1 MRINT
6 TQATLLVTLLLI
18 SSITHAQNVG
28 IQFYQGVNKPLVSF
42 SGDNGTLD
50 YKSDFNSDTRIGVF
64 FGNLD
69 KISASALF
77 GASSTKAIAMNDD
90 IVTTFTNSSLRIDV
104 PVRYAFPESFVS
116 SIAVGPSIGL
126 LMSSSQTINGLPI
139 RSDELFSSSN
149 LYLGGEIDFK
159 GYSSDKPSRPRNGTG
174 SLYLHPYIS
183 YRMMLSNADLDS
195 DNLKISELSFGLR
208 LDISK

>member
-1 MRINT
+1 M
-6 TQATLLVTLLLI
+6 
-18 SSITHAQNVG
+18 G

-42 SGDNGTLD
+42 SGDNGSLD
-50 YKSDFNSDTRIGVF
+50 YKSDFNSDTRLGVY
-64 FGNLD
+64 FGDLQ

-90 IVTTFTNSSLRIDV
+90 IVTTFTTSSLRIDL

-126 LMSSSQTINGLPI
+126 LMSSSQTINGMPI
-139 RSDELFSSSN
+139 RSEELFSTSN
-149 LYLGGEIDFK
+149 FYLGGEIDFK
-159 GYSSDKPSRPRNGTG
+159 GYSGEKLNI
-174 SLYLHPYIS
+174 YPYFS
-183 YRMMLSNADLDS
+183 YRMMLNNADLDS
-195 DNLKISELSFGLR
+195 DNLKINELSFGLR